1 MVLSLQRSG
10 SFLMGI
16 TLAVGIRVAVAQYPV
31 LYPNGNPR
39 PQTDQRFPVDEPQQV
54 PDRKS
59 QPSIDMVRV
68 KRDADELAKLA
79 GEIPASVEQANR
91 GAVSKDLSD
100 RLKRIEKLSKQ
111 LRRELYQ

>member
-1 MVLSLQRSG
+1 M
-10 SFLMGI
+10 I
-16 TLAVGIRVAVAQYPV
+16 LAAGQYPV

-39 PQTDQRFPVDEPQQV
+39 PQTDQRFPIDEPQQV
-54 PDRKS
+54 PGRRN
-59 QPSIDMVRV
+59 QPSIDRAQV

-79 GEIPASVEQANR
+79 GEIPSAVEQANK
-91 GAVSKDLSD
+91 GALSKDLSY

>member
-1 MVLSLQRSG
+1 VILLPYWSVSLLFG
-10 SFLMGI
+10 MI
-16 TLAVGIRVAVAQYPV
+16 LAAGQYPV

-39 PQTDQRFPVDEPQQV
+39 PQTDQRLPIDEPQQV
-54 PDRKS
+54 PDRKN

-79 GEIPASVEQANR
+79 GEIPASVEQANK
-91 GAVSKDLSD
+91 GVVSKDLSD